1 MPFVDLTLHHEAPT
15 QQALTA
21 VRTGLTRLMA
31 EVLRKRADLTVV
43 AIKLDAPGSIAIG
56 GEPLASGEW
65 SGRLVAF
72 VTAGTNSESEKAQ
85 FLAEAHDLLVQHLS
99 RPASPFYIVVQEV
112 PAGAWGYDGRSQADR
127 ARPAAQVK
135 A

>member
-1 MPFVDLTLHHEAPT
+1 MPFVDLTLHHAAPPER
-15 QQALTA
+15 ALIA

-31 EVLRKRADLTVV
+31 DVLRKRADLTVV
-43 AIKLDAPGSIAIG
+43 AIKLEHPESIAIG
-56 GEPLASGEW
+56 GKPLAPGEW

-85 FLAEAHDLLVQHLS
+85 FLAEAYGLLAQHLS

-112 PAGAWGYDGRSQADR
+112 PAGAWGYDGRSQAER
-127 ARPAAQVK
+127 ARSPAQVN